1 MVPFLELTQLGKS
14 YDTEQGRSVIVKD
27 FNLRVSEG
35 EFVCIIGHSGCGKST
50 VLSITMGLN
59 EASEGGVIIAGKEV
73 VGPGLD
79 RGVVFQSPAL
89 LPWLTARE
97 NVLLAVEQVSGKS
110 SRCKR
115 NEIADKYLALVGLD
129 DIADCY
135 PEELSAG
142 MRQRVGIARAFA
154 LEPKVLLLDE
164 PFSLLDVITRMELQ
178 DELMRLWES
187 ERKTVLMVTHDV
199 DEALLLADRI
209 VLMTNGPA
217 ATVGEIV
224 TVPFAR
230 PRERLSLVDDPR
242 YQEARGHL
250 ITFLEERAGRGR
262 TPGVDPVARQAA
274 TPDELFIIEKYT
286 GFNRFR
292 KRYHKPQ
299 IESVDHSDAA
309 ATRVPLLESSRDG
322 RLGRPQRASLSFP
335 LTGKD

>member
-1 MVPFLELTQLGKS
+1 
-14 YDTEQGRSVIVKD
+14 
-27 FNLRVSEG
+27 
-35 EFVCIIGHSGCGKST
+35 
-50 VLSITMGLN
+50 MGLN
-59 EASEGGVIIAGKEV
+59 EASEGGVIVAGKEV

-89 LPWLTARE
+89 LPWLNARE
-97 NVLLAVEQVSGKS
+97 NVLLAVDQVNAGGGRQKG
-110 SRCKR
+110 R
-115 NEIADKYLALVGLD
+115 EIADKFLALVGLN
-129 DIADCY
+129 DIADSY

-178 DELMRLWES
+178 DELMRLWET

-224 TVPFAR
+224 SVPFAR
-230 PRERLSLVDDPR
+230 PRERLTIVDDPS

-250 ITFLEERAGRGR
+250 ITFLEERADHGRATVSPALAQNASTAR
-262 TPGVDPVARQAA
+262 VAA
-274 TPDELFIIEKYT
+274 DEMFVIEKYT

-292 KRYHKPQ
+292 KKYR
-299 IESVDHSDAA
+299 
-309 ATRVPLLESSRDG
+309 RSSAPAEPSG
-322 RLGRPQRASLSFP
+322 KGLSQAEA
-335 LTGKD
+335 L